1 MKIKNKSIV
10 IKVEDPLIDTI
21 TPLTI
26 FSKKGPFIYDRDC
39 QHIIDNLNRDTEIT
53 VEELN
58 HALDVVTTYFVEN
71 CINGLVLDI
80 NERNKILAPA
90 KEMTIDEIEK
100 ELGYKFKIVNKK
112 EDEIWWIFIW
122 DCEGGER

>member
-10 IKVEDPLIDTI
+10 IKLEDTSFGPT
-21 TPLTI
+21 TY
-26 FSKKGPFIYDRDC
+26 FSKEGPFIYDRDC
-39 QHIIDNLNRDTEIT
+39 QHIINNLNRDDEIT

-58 HALDVVTTYFVEN
+58 HALDIVTAYFVEHR
-71 CINGLVLDI
+71 INGLVLDI

-100 ELGYKFKIVNKK
+100 ELGYKIKIVK
-112 EDEIWWIFIW
+112 EKNE
-122 DCEGGER
+122 

>member
-1 MKIKNKSIV
+1 MMKNKNKSIV
-10 IKVEDPLIDTI
+10 IKVEDTTFGPFGPT
-21 TPLTI
+21 TE
-26 FSKKGPFIYDRDC
+26 FSKEGPFIYDRDC

-53 VEELN
+53 VEELK
-58 HALDVVTTYFVEN
+58 HALDVVTVYFVEN

-100 ELGYKFKIVNKK
+100 DLGYKIKIVKENKK
-112 EDEIWWIFIW
+112 
-122 DCEGGER
+122 R

>member
-1 MKIKNKSIV
+1 MKNKNKSIV
-10 IKVEDPLIDTI
+10 IKVKDPSFDPI
-21 TPLTI
+21 TPTTT
-26 FSKKGPFIYDRDC
+26 FSKEGPFIYDRDC
-39 QHIIDNLNRDTEIT
+39 QYIIDNLNRDTEIK

-58 HALDVVTTYFVEN
+58 HALDIVTAYFVEH

-100 ELGYKFKIVNKK
+100 ELGYKIKIIKEEKK
-112 EDEIWWIFIW
+112 D
-122 DCEGGER
+122 D

>member
-10 IKVEDPLIDTI
+10 IEVKDPLFDPI
-21 TPLTI
+21 TA
-26 FSKKGPFIYDRDC
+26 FSKEGPFIYDRDC
-39 QHIIDNLNRDTEIT
+39 QHIIDNLNKDIEIT
-53 VEELN
+53 FEELN
-58 HALDVVTTYFVEN
+58 HALDIVTAYFVEH

-100 ELGYKFKIVNKK
+100 ELGYKIKIVK
-112 EDEIWWIFIW
+112 EKEEKD
-122 DCEGGER
+122 D

>member
-10 IKVEDPLIDTI
+10 IKVEDTSFGLI
-21 TPLTI
+21 TPTTT
-26 FSKKGPFIYDRDC
+26 FSKEGPFIYDRDC
-39 QHIIDNLNRDTEIT
+39 QHIINNLNRDDEIT

-58 HALDVVTTYFVEN
+58 HALDIVTAYFVEH

-100 ELGYKFKIVNKK
+100 ELGYKIKIVNEK
-112 EDEIWWIFIW
+112 ENKD
-122 DCEGGER
+122 D

>member
-10 IKVEDPLIDTI
+10 IKVEDSSFDPT
-21 TPLTI
+21 TGFP
-26 FSKKGPFIYDRDC
+26 KEGPFIYDRDC

-53 VEELN
+53 VEELT
-58 HALDVVTTYFVEN
+58 HALDVVTAYFVEH
-71 CINGLVLDI
+71 CINELVLDI

-100 ELGYKFKIVNKK
+100 ELGYKIKIVK
-112 EDEIWWIFIW
+112 EKEEKD
-122 DCEGGER
+122 D

>member
-1 MKIKNKSIV
+1 MRNKNKSIV
-10 IKVEDPLIDTI
+10 IKVEDPVTA
-21 TPLTI
+21 LTS
-26 FSKKGPFIYDRDC
+26 FSKEGPFIYDRDC
-39 QHIIDNLNRDTEIT
+39 QHIINNLNIDDDIT

-58 HALDVVTTYFVEN
+58 HALDIITAYFAKH

-100 ELGYKFKIVNKK
+100 ELGYKIKIVGNKK
-112 EDEIWWIFIW
+112 
-122 DCEGGER
+122 GEKE

>member
-10 IKVEDPLIDTI
+10 IKVEDTTFGPT
-21 TPLTI
+21 TE
-26 FSKKGPFIYDRDC
+26 FSKEGPFIYDRDC

-58 HALDVVTTYFVEN
+58 HALDVVTVYFVEN

-100 ELGYKFKIVNKK
+100 ELGYKIKIVKENKK
-112 EDEIWWIFIW
+112 ND
-122 DCEGGER
+122 

>member
-10 IKVEDPLIDTI
+10 IKVEDTTFGPT
-21 TPLTI
+21 TG
-26 FSKKGPFIYDRDC
+26 FSKEGPFIYDWDC

-58 HALDVVTTYFVEN
+58 HALDVVTVYFVEN

-90 KEMTIDEIEK
+90 KAKEMTIDEIEK
-100 ELGYKFKIVNKK
+100 ELGYKIKIVKENKK
-112 EDEIWWIFIW
+112 ND
-122 DCEGGER
+122 

>member
-1 MKIKNKSIV
+1 MRNKNKSIV
-10 IKVEDPLIDTI
+10 IKVEDTSFD
-21 TPLTI
+21 LTTALTA
-26 FSKKGPFIYDRDC
+26 FSKEGPFIYDRDC
-39 QHIIDNLNRDTEIT
+39 QHIINNLNRDDEIT

-58 HALDVVTTYFVEN
+58 HALDIVTAYFVEH

-100 ELGYKFKIVNKK
+100 ELGYKIKIVDGNKLNNDISNLELK
-112 EDEIWWIFIW
+112 I
-122 DCEGGER
+122 